1 MIVVFVKTFYVC
13 SSYKRLLTNK
23 NERKRLI
30 VFVPKLFQC
39 LKTYN
44 RAKLLRDV
52 TAGVIVA
59 VIALPLSIALAIA
72 SGVSPEKGL
81 ITAIIGGFVASL
93 LGGSRV
99 QISGPTG
106 AFVVIVLNIINVY
119 GLQGLITA
127 TFMAGIILMIMGFA
141 KMGDLIKFIP
151 YPITSG
157 FTCGIA
163 VIIFSTQVKD
173 FLGLHITDLP
183 SEFIA
188 KWGSYI
194 THLNKS
200 NLISI
205 LIGIATVAI
214 IIVWPKY
221 FKKIPGTLVAI
232 ILMTVITAVF
242 HLKID
247 TIGSQFANIQGSLP
261 APRFPNLSIPMI
273 KELIGPAFAI
283 AFLGSIESLLSAVV
297 ADGMIGCNHKSNMEL
312 VGQGAANIA
321 SAFFGGIPV
330 TGAIARTAANVKN
343 GSRTPVSGIVHSIVL
358 LIMMVFLMPYVKF
371 IPMTALAGILMVVA
385 YNMGEWGEFKTLLK
399 APKSDA
405 LVFLTTFSLTIL
417 FDLVFAIEVGMV
429 LAAFLFM
436 KRMADVAQFNL
447 NTPEDHESLDAFRL
461 PSIDYKKS
469 KVVIYEI
476 NGPFFF
482 GAADNFMKTFKTL
495 EKTPKVLILE
505 MSHVPAMDSTG
516 YMALNRLHNICKQ
529 GGTKMMLVGLREQ
542 PLKTLENYEFIK
554 KLGEHKVFQQL
565 EQAIEASNL
574 YLLSLPSKHKKTS

>member
-1 MIVVFVKTFYVC
+1 MFT
-13 SSYKRLLTNK
+13 
-23 NERKRLI
+23 
-30 VFVPKLFQC
+30 PKLFQC

-106 AFVVIVLNIINVY
+106 AFVVIVLNIVNVY
-119 GLQGLITA
+119 GLKGLITA

-141 KMGDLIKFIP
+141 KMGNLIKFIP
-151 YPITSG
+151 YPITAG

-173 FLGLHITDLP
+173 FLGLKIIDLP

-194 THLNKS
+194 SHLKTT
-200 NLISI
+200 NLISLLIGVLTIGII
-205 LIGIATVAI
+205 LI
-214 IIVWPKY
+214 WPK
-221 FKKIPGTLVAI
+221 FVKRIPGTLIAI
-232 ILMTVITAVF
+232 VLMTVATAVL

-247 TIGSQFANIQGSLP
+247 TIGSVFADIQGSIP
-261 APRFPNLSIPMI
+261 VPRFPSLSIPMI
-273 KELIGPAFAI
+273 KELLGPAFAI

-312 VGQGAANIA
+312 VAQGAANIC
-321 SAFFGGIPV
+321 SSFFGGIPV

-343 GSRTPVSGIVHSIVL
+343 GSRTPVSGMVHSVVL
-358 LIMMVFLMPYVKF
+358 LIMMIFLMPYVKY

-385 YNMGEWGEFKTLLK
+385 YNMGEWDEFKTLLK

-405 LVFLTTFSLTIL
+405 LVFLTTFTLTIL

-447 NTPEDHESLDAFRL
+447 NTPEDHEVLDAFRL
-461 PSIDYKKS
+461 PEIDYKKS
-469 KVVIYEI
+469 KIVIYEI

-482 GAADNFMKTFKTL
+482 GAADNFLKTFKTL
-495 EKTPKVLILE
+495 EKAPKVLVLE

-516 YMALNRLHNICKQ
+516 YMALNRLHGLCKQ

-542 PLKTLENYEFIK
+542 PYRTLDNYGFIK
-554 KLGEHKVFQQL
+554 KLGEGRTFNHLV
-565 EQAIEASNL
+565 EGIEASNE
-574 YLLSLPSKHKKTS
+574 YLLSLPAKHKKTS